1 MNEPAA
7 AEPTCYGLASIIP
20 WLSPSRN
27 NVGPAAMTAKQAA
40 QHYGSCIYSGDNE
53 ADDNVDGKGAQRIFT
68 WGSSHSFPMPSAA
81 TSELGGCRS
90 T

>member
-7 AEPTCYGLASIIP
+7 VEPTCYDLSSIIP

-27 NVGPAAMTAKQAA
+27 NVGLVAMTTKQAA
-40 QHYGSCIYSGDNE
+40 QHYSSCIYSDDNE
-53 ADDNVDGKGAQRIFT
+53 AVDNVDGKGAQRILT

-81 TSELGGCRS
+81 TSELGSCQS